1 MVSDFESILEKKKI
15 KKGNNSII
23 DYKHKPFMYAIYLHS
38 DKYLKPVLLRYQ
50 GKSAK
55 ETLESISGRTCS
67 SYPKENLTS
76 LKEYFQPDIAG
87 FMNEN
92 YKNRY

>member
-1 MVSDFESILEKKKI
+1 MQPANNMNPLFRHILP
-15 KKGNNSII
+15 GI
-23 DYKHKPFMYAIYLHS
+23 DIAYILA
-38 DKYLKPVLLRYQ
+38 
-50 GKSAK
+50 GESAK
-55 ETLESISGRTCS
+55 DTLESISGRTCS

>member
-1 MVSDFESILEKKKI
+1 MRELEFIYVFEQLNDACILYYI
-15 KKGNNSII
+15 AFIL
-23 DYKHKPFMYAIYLHS
+23 A
-38 DKYLKPVLLRYQ
+38 

-67 SYPKENLTS
+67 SYPKEDLIS